1 MVALWGVRTVD
12 VMEHSMEYSWARLR
26 EMKLEARKVDSKAVM
41 LADTMVHLRVDWSAA
56 LWAALLAG
64 RTAAYLVA

>member
-41 LADTMVHLRVDWSAA
+41 LADTMVYLRVDLSAA
-56 LWAALLAG
+56 L
-64 RTAAYLVA
+64 